1 MGRGTPVE
9 SPDAIDRVIAQWHR
23 ERPELDPSAKEVT
36 GRIVRL
42 GAEFH
47 RRFDA
52 AFDALGLRGGQFGVL
67 SALRRAGDPFELTP
81 TDLARHQVMTSGGMT
96 PVIDGLEK
104 RGLVERTPNPDD
116 RRSRLVRLT
125 PEGRDLV
132 DRAMELHV
140 QTEHALI
147 DGLTDDERVQL
158 ASLLRRLVLLTE
170 D

>member
-1 MGRGTPVE
+1 MAAVTPE
-9 SPDAIDRVIAQWHR
+9 DPIDRVVAQWHR

-36 GRIVRL
+36 GRIIRL

-52 AFDALGLRGGQFGVL
+52 SFDGLGLRAGQFGVL
-67 SALRRAGDPFELTP
+67 SALRRAGEPFELTP

-104 RGLVERTPNPDD
+104 RALVERADNPAD

-125 PEGRDLV
+125 TEGRDLV
-132 DRAMELHV
+132 DRAMERHV
-140 QTEHALI
+140 ETEHALI
-147 DGLTDDERVQL
+147 AGLSDDEREQL
-158 ASLLRRLVLLTE
+158 AGLLRRLVVLTE
-170 D
+170 G